1 MLTQRQKQIYEFI
14 KQSIKENGYAP
25 SLEEIKKNFKL
36 KSVSTVHEHI
46 ETLRAKGV
54 LNKAEHQARSIEISD
69 QDKMVAIPLKG
80 LIAAGE
86 PIEAIE

>member
-46 ETLRAKGV
+46 ETLRAKG
-54 LNKAEHQARSIEISD
+54 
-69 QDKMVAIPLKG
+69 
-80 LIAAGE
+80 
-86 PIEAIE
+86 